1 MEASDKV
8 IIAYKITGSIRAAAQ
23 AANVT
28 SQKARKILIS
38 AGLYTTETIS
48 YCIKRIEQGASE
60 KEIAEELG
68 VGEKAV
74 KSMLPYRKGEYNLE
88 APTKNAA
95 AIRRHR
101 ERKGR

>member
-28 SQKARKILIS
+28 NQKARKILIS
-38 AGLYTTETIS
+38 AGLYKTKTID
-48 YCIKRIEQGASE
+48 YCIKRREEGASG

-68 VGEKAV
+68 LGEKAV
-74 KSMLPYRKGEYNLE
+74 KSMLPYSKGEYNLE
-88 APTKNAA
+88 TPSKNAA

-101 ERKGR
+101 ERKGE

>member
-28 SQKARKILIS
+28 NQKARKILIS
-38 AGLYTTETIS
+38 AGLYKTKTID
-48 YCIKRIEQGASE
+48 YCIKRWEEGASR

-68 VGEKAV
+68 IGEKAV
-74 KSMLPYRKGEYNLE
+74 KSMLPYSKGEYNLE

-101 ERKGR
+101 ERKGE

>member
-1 MEASDKV
+1 METSDKV
-8 IIAYKITGSIRAAAQ
+8 ISAYKITGSIRAAAQ

-48 YCIKRIEQGASE
+48 YCIKRREEGASE
-60 KEIAEELG
+60 KVIAGELG
-68 VGEKAV
+68 IGEKAV
-74 KSMLPYRKGEYNLE
+74 KSMLPYSKGEYNLE
-88 APTKNAA
+88 TPSKNAA

-101 ERKGR
+101 ERKGE

>member
-1 MEASDKV
+1 MIS
-8 IIAYKITGSIRAAAQ
+8 AYKITGSIRAAAQ

-28 SQKARKILIS
+28 NQKARKILIS
-38 AGLYTTETIS
+38 AGLYKTKTID
-48 YCIKRIEQGASE
+48 YCIQRWEEGASR

-68 VGEKAV
+68 IGEKAV
-74 KSMLPYRKGEYNLE
+74 KSMLPYSKGEYNLE

-101 ERKGR
+101 ERKGE

>member
-1 MEASDKV
+1 MIS
-8 IIAYKITGSIRAAAQ
+8 AYKITGSIRAAAQ

-28 SQKARKILIS
+28 NQKARKILIS
-38 AGLYTTETIS
+38 AGLYKTKTID
-48 YCIKRIEQGASE
+48 YCIKRWEEGASG

-68 VGEKAV
+68 IGEKAV
-74 KSMLPYRKGEYNLE
+74 KSMLPYSKGEYNLE

-101 ERKGR
+101 ERKGE